1 MEKERLDKLNR
12 IASRIILEEEKY
24 PLDFELQLNMFKK
37 MITTNPIND
46 SNNGIEL
53 LLSREE
59 VLKRVLKFY
68 KTVDIEYYSVALDF
82 LLQLKKNKSLEIF
95 FCRKGNLS
103 RLEQSS
109 VERKGY
115 HMHDYIFDETEI
127 YIPTRLNEKR
137 KEMEIYNKNTDIIN
151 DSITIVH
158 EIAHALDVNKIE
170 GLFSILADINENP
183 EFIAK
188 KHEEIGKKVS
198 ANNRA
203 RNIFAETTAITFE
216 KLYMQYLM
224 ENTNYPKSNIS
235 NIAVRRFNNSL
246 YNADE
251 CYDNLRIAKIKK
263 ENGAIRNDDIILLME
278 EYGESREK
286 IEKRIERIIR
296 EKGQINE
303 AKKYAIA
310 GLFAPTIVFQY
321 QTNGANV
328 LKQYIAAVK
337 NNSVDQ
343 IFNLLQIPKNQ
354 EGINTLFVN
363 MQKQIEPYRFFSNER
378 NSVLE
383 K

>member
-1 MEKERLDKLNR
+1 MEKEMLDKLNN
-12 IASRIILEEEKY
+12 IAGRIILEEEKY

-37 MITTNPIND
+37 MITTNTIKD

-59 VLKRVLKFY
+59 VLKRVLEFY
-68 KTVDIEYYSVALDF
+68 RTVDIEYYSVALDF
-82 LLQLKKNKSLEIF
+82 LLQLKRNKSLEIF
-95 FCRKGNLS
+95 FCRKDSLS
-103 RLEQSS
+103 RLEQIS

-115 HMHDYIFDETEI
+115 YTYDYIFDETEI
-127 YIPTRLNEKR
+127 FVPTRLNEKR
-137 KEMEIYNKNTDIIN
+137 EEMGIYNKNTDIIN
-151 DSITIVH
+151 DSIVIVH
-158 EIAHALDVNKIE
+158 EIAHVLDQNKIE
-170 GLFSILADINENP
+170 GLFSILADINEKP
-183 EFIAK
+183 ESIAK
-188 KHEEIGKKVS
+188 KYEEIGKMVR
-198 ANNRA
+198 ANNKA
-203 RNIFAETTAITFE
+203 RDVFVETTAITFE

-235 NIAVRRFNNSL
+235 SIAVRRFNNSL
-246 YNADE
+246 YDADE

-263 ENGAIRNDDIILLME
+263 ENGEIRNDDIILLME
-278 EYGESREK
+278 EYGESKEK
-286 IEKRIERIIR
+286 IERRIERIVR

-310 GLFAPTIVFQY
+310 GLFAPTLVFQY

-328 LKQYIAAVK
+328 LKQYIATVK

-354 EGINTLFVN
+354 EGIDTLFAN